1 MTDTEVAN
9 TIFFYFSNKL
19 NINAI
24 PQDPLNDIYTINL
37 NYNHND
43 RIFSIK
49 LFLIHRLTTK
59 ENVKEIIEK
68 NIRYFVNT
76 VKHKLGFE
84 KPNKIYKQ
92 AVNTIDATNYSE
104 VILTYNLTEGIEN
117 SLLVLSRMK

>member
-1 MTDTEVAN
+1 MTDTEIAT

-37 NYNHND
+37 NYNPND

-49 LFLIHRLTTK
+49 LVLIHRLTTR

-76 VKHKLGFE
+76 VKCKLGFE

-92 AVNTIDATNYSE
+92 DVNTIDATNYSE
-104 VILTYNLTEGIEN
+104 VILTYNLTEDMEN
-117 SLLVLSRMK
+117 TLLILSRIR